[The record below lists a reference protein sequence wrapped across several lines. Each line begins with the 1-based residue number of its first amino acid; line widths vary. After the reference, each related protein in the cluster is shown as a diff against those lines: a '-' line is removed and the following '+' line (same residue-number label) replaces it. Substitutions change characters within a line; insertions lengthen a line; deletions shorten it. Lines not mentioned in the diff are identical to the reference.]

1 MDLILTGKEGIFVAA
16 KQGDAVTLKQAPDA
30 SCSIATAVPKAVG
43 HFIECEK
50 LRRFVHCR
58 FVQVFFCELA
68 TGPRARPD
76 PVPFAAPGSPW
87 RLRRKAHECHWVST
101 PGKDKTK
108 LGSRRRLW

>member
-76 PVPFAAPGSPW
+76 RYLLP
-87 RLRRKAHECHWVST
+87 RRSL
-101 PGKDKTK
+101 
-108 LGSRRRLW
+108 LGDYAERRTNAIG